1 MNDTSIKDS
10 NAFSISNFNKTSY
23 MNNSNRMSFCEK
35 KKNLSKNPINKNNN
49 KNKLHIYK
57 KKKKKK

>member
-1 MNDTSIKDS
+1 MIIKLKKNPIRNFTSFSDQKVLNDTSIKDS

-35 KKNLSKNPINKNNN
+35 KI
-49 KNKLHIYK
+49 I
-57 KKKKKK
+57 